1 MRLTTSARIAI
12 ALALGTTVVVAQDV
26 RYNFSSEA
34 DFSKYKTYKWVS
46 IKGAEQLDQITDQQ
60 VKAAIDGELSK
71 KGLLQVR
78 GDDAAADLFIGYQP
92 SLRTEQQVTT
102 FDNGWGYGPG
112 WGYGWYGGG
121 GGGISTSTTS
131 TIPIGQID
139 LDMYDPAKKQLV
151 WRGVASKTLDTKAK
165 PEKREKNLRKAA
177 EKLLKNYP
185 PPPKKIKG

>member
-1 MRLTTSARIAI
+1 MRITTLARITFTLVLATT
-12 ALALGTTVVVAQDV
+12 ALVAQDV
-26 RYNFSSEA
+26 RFNYSSEA
-34 DFSKYKTYKWVS
+34 DFGKFKTYKWVA
-46 IKGAEQLDQITDQQ
+46 IKGAEQVDQLTDQQ
-60 VKAAIDGELSK
+60 IRKAIDVEMSK

-78 GDDAAADLFIGYQP
+78 GDETADLLLGYQP
-92 SLRTEQQVTT
+92 SLRSEQQVTT
-102 FDNGWGYGPG
+102 FDSGWGYGPG

-151 WRGVASKTLDTKAK
+151 WRGVASKTLDPKAK
-165 PEKREKNLRKAA
+165 PEKREKNMAKAA
-177 EKLLKNYP
+177 AKLLKNYP